1 MWTPSIWFQF
11 AFDAYRVYTNSIRI
25 QTESSVK
32 EPLDT
37 IVFQSKEHRKIQ
49 FNPCQIQLV
58 EIYGQGTSWSLV
70 KGLDTSSVYLRY
82 TEDVSKNYPSGLTE
96 RKVSPKTVILH
107 ANRKPSAMFCLL
119 VQAVSEHV
127 STWCSASCFLCW
139 HQHASTPTNHL
150 ATLTWLTQLLVGVNR
165 MEFRNT
171 NQPFLES
178 HCCLSLIP
186 GWCGWT
192 TDEGEDWPLQPW
204 WRLQLQA
211 NIRWSSSGAVIH
223 SQ

>member
-1 MWTPSIWFQF
+1 MHIGCIRIQF
-11 AFDAYRVYTNSIRI
+11 AFKLNQVWKSLWTPLSFKAKS
-25 QTESSVK
+25 TEKSNLILAKYNLLRSMVK
-32 EPLDT
+32 AHPGL
-37 IVFQSKEHRKIQ
+37 
-49 FNPCQIQLV
+49 
-58 EIYGQGTSWSLV
+58 LV